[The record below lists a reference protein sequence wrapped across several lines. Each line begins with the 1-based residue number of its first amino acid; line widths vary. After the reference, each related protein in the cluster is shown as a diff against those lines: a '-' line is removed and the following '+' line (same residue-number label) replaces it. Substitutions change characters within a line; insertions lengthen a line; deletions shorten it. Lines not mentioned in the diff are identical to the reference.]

1 MIQLDDTDQKYVA
14 DTLIDAIAMY
24 QMRMTDANVCESNR
38 MMAREQSKIAN
49 TALNIVMGL
58 EVDKK

>member
-14 DTLIDAIAMY
+14 NTLIDAITMY

-38 MMAREQSKIAN
+38 IISREQAKIAN
-49 TALNIVMGL
+49 TALNIVLGL